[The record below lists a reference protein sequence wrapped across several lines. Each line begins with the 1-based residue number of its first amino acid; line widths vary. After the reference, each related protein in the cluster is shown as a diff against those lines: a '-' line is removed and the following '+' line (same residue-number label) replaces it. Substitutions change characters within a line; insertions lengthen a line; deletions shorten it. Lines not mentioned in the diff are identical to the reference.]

1 MREQTFLLFFY
12 FTARIRF
19 FCMYRENCN
28 MKIKIAPAIPSSSAS
43 AISSSSEK
51 KWVFLLHNWKKKGV
65 PNART
70 GKNFKQT
77 LYDE

>member
-19 FCMYRENCN
+19 SCMYHENCN
-28 MKIKIAPAIPSSSAS
+28 MKIKI
-43 AISSSSEK
+43 EK